1 MEITEAHILTEIAA
15 RNIQAF
21 EQLFFRYQPKIVC
34 FLTSLTHD
42 PELSRDMTQDMFFSI
57 WKDREKLVRIKSVS
71 AYLYQM
77 ARNKA
82 YDYFDHLTVTEKYA
96 REYLENA
103 SDAESEEE
111 RLFAHELQ
119 KMIQAA
125 VQQMPPQRQL
135 VYRMSREKGLS
146 NDEIAIRLHISKRT
160 VENHL
165 TAALA
170 ILRKIVYLW
179 LFLTIK

>member
-15 RNIQAF
+15 GNIQAF

-42 PELSRDMTQDMFFSI
+42 LELSRDMTQDMFFSI

>member
-1 MEITEAHILTEIAA
+1 
-15 RNIQAF
+15 
-21 EQLFFRYQPKIVC
+21 
-34 FLTSLTHD
+34 
-42 PELSRDMTQDMFFSI
+42 
-57 WKDREKLVRIKSVS
+57 
-71 AYLYQM
+71 M

-135 VYRMSREKGLS
+135 VYQMSREKGLS